1 MIYKSVHF
9 AIEPFNEEF
18 SEILSAFL
26 DSYNYEGIYED
37 SKTIIAYIPIENYS
51 LNALNEI
58 KSILKN
64 IGCKLDW
71 KLEDVSEQNWNLIW
85 ERNFEPVIISD
96 QCVVRAPFHQEYPQI
111 PLEII
116 IEPKM
121 SFGTGHHQTT
131 SLMIEQMLRI
141 DFKNKTVLDMGCG
154 TGVLGILAS
163 KLGASKVVA
172 VDIDNWSYIN
182 TLENIE
188 RNSVKNMLV
197 IQGGSECIPKEKYQI
212 VLANINLNV
221 LLDQINEYYNITEK
235 GSILLLSGILREDQK
250 VILEMAEKNFFK
262 LQNKFEED
270 EWLMLMFVRN

>member
-1 MIYKSVHF
+1 M
-9 AIEPFNEEF
+9 EPFKEEF
-18 SEILSAFL
+18 TEILSAFL
-26 DSYNYEGIYED
+26 DAYNYEGTYEEND
-37 SKTIIAYIPIENYS
+37 TIIAYIPIENYS

-58 KSILKN
+58 RSILKN
-64 IGCKLDW
+64 LDCSLSW

-85 ERNFEPVIISD
+85 ERNFKPVIISD
-96 QCVVRAPFHQEYPQI
+96 RCIVRAPFHQEYPHI

-131 SLMIEQMLRI
+131 SLMMEQMLLI
-141 DFKNKTVLDMGCG
+141 DFKNKNVLDMGCG

-163 KLGASKVVA
+163 KLGASKVVG
-172 VDIDNWSYIN
+172 VDIDNWSYLN

-188 RNSVKNMLV
+188 RNSIKNMLV
-197 IQGGSECIPKEKYQI
+197 YQGGSESIPKEKFQI

-221 LLDQINEYYNITEK
+221 LLDQINEYSKITEK
-235 GSILLLSGILREDQK
+235 GSILLLSGIIKENQK
-250 VILEMAEKNFFK
+250 IILEMAEKNFFK
-262 LQNKFEED
+262 LQNKYEQD